1 MSVENFLKD
10 AVDADAIN
18 HYLRLLAE
26 RQLQAEQTNKD
37 LSACLQL
44 SKQAL
49 LKAEEKY
56 AKFEQD
62 LNVLARQQKH
72 QLEEQKS
79 WVADT
84 NIHFN
89 HIDRELSES
98 KQWSKIIETRIDRFV
113 ARSNGTALDT
123 STSLIW
129 CRYSIG
135 QRWENGKV
143 LGIAKKMYPNEAM
156 AAVDT
161 FNNEAVGGY
170 TDWRL
175 PTSDELSTIVE
186 NGKEPRIN
194 RQVFPN
200 TPAYWFLSSSSG
212 KSSNSN
218 KIIKFGD
225 QDYKQDAIFVRLVR

>member
-10 AVDADAIN
+10 AVDTDAIN

-89 HIDRELSES
+89 QIDRELNES
-98 KQWSKIIETRIDRFV
+98 KQWSKIIETCIDRFV

-135 QRWENGKV
+135 QHWENGKV
-143 LGIAKKMYPNEAM
+143 LGIAKKMYSNEAM
-156 AAVDT
+156 AAVDA
-161 FNNEAVGGY
+161 FNN
-170 TDWRL
+170 
-175 PTSDELSTIVE
+175 
-186 NGKEPRIN
+186 
-194 RQVFPN
+194 
-200 TPAYWFLSSSSG
+200 
-212 KSSNSN
+212 
-218 KIIKFGD
+218 
-225 QDYKQDAIFVRLVR
+225 